1 MVTTEEVVHE
11 ISFSRADK
19 GLGLSIAGGL
29 GSTPFKGDD
38 EGVFISRV
46 TPGGPADEAG
56 LRVQDKLLSVNG
68 ISCVNVDHYEA
79 VGILKVKISV
89 LVPVNESICLLQAA
103 GSNIHMVVVREV
115 EAAQQETVP
124 CPMVSQ
130 RPTLSHHQQ
139 AQSMP
144 PVLSKMEH
152 SPNTTMENN
161 VSLPQAISSNEL
173 TNTSKVS
180 LFNPQQK
187 QTLALERR
195 R

>member
-1 MVTTEEVVHE
+1 MLE

-89 LVPVNESICLLQAA
+89 LVPVNESICLSRRLAVTSTWWWSGSWPCRSQAFPLFPA
-103 GSNIHMVVVREV
+103 RWSPRSQLSPTTSRPR
-115 EAAQQETVP
+115 ACPQSSARWSTAQTQQWRIMFP
-124 CPMVSQ
+124 CLKPLVLMNL
-130 RPTLSHHQQ
+130 PTL
-139 AQSMP
+139 P
-144 PVLSKMEH
+144 
-152 SPNTTMENN
+152 
-161 VSLPQAISSNEL
+161 
-173 TNTSKVS
+173 
-180 LFNPQQK
+180 
-187 QTLALERR
+187 R
-195 R
+195 

>member
-187 QTLALERR
+187 QTQAVERMR
-195 R
+195 